1 MKDNRRICPHCH
13 KKVSLRKCT
22 YYFLRDSNYSIEC
35 NHCHRTIKPI
45 KNPLKV
51 EYCVCAGFLSIYL
64 PAIFYM
70 YIFHMDFL
78 TCILSSLPF
87 TVLVV
92 GVIMVL
98 TLKNFSL
105 FKLTFIK

>member
-51 EYCVCAGFLSIYL
+51 EYCVCGLFINLFTCHLLYVYFPHGFFNLHIKFTPFYSIGCGRNHGIDPEKTSVYL
-64 PAIFYM
+64 
-70 YIFHMDFL
+70 
-78 TCILSSLPF
+78 
-87 TVLVV
+87 
-92 GVIMVL
+92 
-98 TLKNFSL
+98 N
-105 FKLTFIK
+105 